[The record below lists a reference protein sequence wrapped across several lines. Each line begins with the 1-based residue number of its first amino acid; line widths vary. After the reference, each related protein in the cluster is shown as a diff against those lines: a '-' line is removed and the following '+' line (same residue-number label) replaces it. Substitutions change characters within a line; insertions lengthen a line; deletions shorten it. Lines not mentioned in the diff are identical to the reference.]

1 MQNVFGT
8 SDACYFILQLSCYK
22 VLQFYSKF
30 SNCTVAHHIW
40 TDFLTLYTML
50 ATVAYSDAVLGSSQA
65 VLWTQLNF
73 SSSPEV
79 YMIKHI
85 PPVRSD
91 LERDNARTPQDMDG
105 TLTLIFAKL
114 ETT

>member
-1 MQNVFGT
+1 
-8 SDACYFILQLSCYK
+8 
-22 VLQFYSKF
+22 
-30 SNCTVAHHIW
+30 
-40 TDFLTLYTML
+40 ML

-79 YMIKHI
+79 YIIKHM

-91 LERDNARTPQDMDG
+91 LEKDNVSSLFRADEVMLKVPNPTIMN
-105 TLTLIFAKL
+105 FK
-114 ETT
+114 